1 VSFSEDGLRWTFDPG
16 YLTIK
21 MFIAMPFF
29 AVLLSLFLTAS
40 SLGGGAQSSDKKKPG
55 KPKQEQP
62 EFIIIDV
69 NIP

>member
-1 VSFSEDGLRWTFDPG
+1 
-16 YLTIK
+16 
-21 MFIAMPFF
+21 MPFF
-29 AVLLSLFLTAS
+29 AVLFSLFLTAS
-40 SLGGGAQSSDKKKPG
+40 SLGGSAQSSDGKRPG